1 MITRVW
7 ARMLPVA
14 AVVATVIA
22 TVGVAAVVS
31 HGVRSHPSAAAPAGA
46 LPPRANGVWMYDS
59 AYPEA
64 GYPQVHLPG
73 MWVPALN
80 SYNQAATAG
89 HEISEM
95 FSYATDMEMYCPHND
110 PAQCTPSNL
119 QSYYTPTSAGYQS
132 TREYAQ
138 RVELAG
144 RAKPII
150 SPVIDGRTDAGGFLT
165 PFNQLSPD
173 LAATYADQVAAQV
186 CADPLIDGI
195 QFDIEPFDVTS
206 QNGQYY
212 FYLQIAKDFAGLHDG
227 DAHHDPLNCA
237 NSHRKQG
244 RFFSV
249 FNFARALQ
257 PGTASAQNVSAI
269 TNTYGNGYFIDSLY
283 DLTDQPAGELLDLST
298 YQANVQAEVA
308 ALKAGAGQLQI
319 RYGVGIPAAASAHEY
334 TACEGPACQPSAS
347 GAKGYPMIDYTKA
360 ALAAIDSNSVRDD
373 PLFRGTDV
381 WDLGN
386 SSVWDGFRKEPSPA
400 PTSVLQYLQTRL

>member
-1 MITRVW
+1 MITRV
-7 ARMLPVA
+7 RTHILPVA
-14 AVVATVIA
+14 AVIAAVIA
-22 TVGVAAVVS
+22 AVGVAAVA
-31 HGVRSHPSAAAPAGA
+31 GGAVRSNRQSPTAASDF
-46 LPPRANGVWMYDS
+46 PPRANGVWMYDS

-80 SYNQAATAG
+80 SYNDAAAAG

-95 FSYATDMEMYCPHND
+95 FSYATDMEMYCPGND
-110 PAQCTPSNL
+110 ATRCTAANL

-132 TREYAQ
+132 TREYAE

-144 RAKPII
+144 KAKPII
-150 SPVIDGRTDAGGFLT
+150 SPVIDGRTDAGGYLI

-173 LAATYADQVAAQV
+173 LAATYADKVAGQV

-206 QNGQYY
+206 KNGQYY

-227 DAHHDPLNCA
+227 NAHHDPLNCA
-237 NSHRKQG
+237 DSHRKQG

-257 PGTASAQNVSAI
+257 PGTDSALNVAAI
-269 TNTYGNGYFIDSLY
+269 TNTYNDGYFIDSLY
-283 DLTDQPAGELLDLST
+283 DLTDNPAGELLDLST
-298 YQANVQAEVA
+298 YQINVQAEVA
-308 ALKAGAGQLQI
+308 GLKTGADQLHI

-334 TACEGPACQPSAS
+334 TACDGPACKPSAG
-347 GAKGYPMIDYTKA
+347 GATGYPMIDYTKA
-360 ALAAIDSNSVRDD
+360 ALAAIDANAIRDD
-373 PLFRGTDV
+373 QLFRGTDI
-381 WDLGN
+381 WDLGA
-386 SSVWDGFRKEPSPA
+386 SSFRDGFRKEPNPA
-400 PTSVLQYLQTRL
+400 PTSVLQYLQTHL